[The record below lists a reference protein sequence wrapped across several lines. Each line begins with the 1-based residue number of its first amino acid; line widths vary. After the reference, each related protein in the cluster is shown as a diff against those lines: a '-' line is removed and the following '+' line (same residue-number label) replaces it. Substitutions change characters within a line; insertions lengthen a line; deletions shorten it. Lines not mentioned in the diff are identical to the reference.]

1 MMKRNGDAVMTM
13 IYSLD
18 KLPAETRDQILASPK
33 WIKLFS
39 EKPKRLLA
47 IDTNAKTVKGQ
58 KKGFMT
64 AILYLTPADGAGEN
78 VCPMAAIAAC
88 DEPCLNTAGRGAMGS
103 VQMARLRKTLF
114 YIQYREEFL
123 AQIKREIAAAIKKAD
138 KAGFELLVRLNG
150 TSDIRFENYGIMEQF
165 PNVQFYDYTK
175 IFNRKNVPANYDL
188 TYSYSGVK
196 AFQPFVQKAIAN
208 GMRIATVFR
217 NRAVVEKM
225 LANNETF
232 MGMTVVDGDNSDVRH
247 IDPQGVV
254 VALYAKGRAKKDTS
268 GFVVG

>member
-1 MMKRNGDAVMTM
+1 M

-18 KLPAETRDQILASPK
+18 KLPAETRDQILASRK

-39 EKPKRLLA
+39 EKPKKLLA
-47 IDTNAKTVKGQ
+47 LDTNAKTVKGQ

-78 VCPMAAIAAC
+78 VCPMAVIAAC

-114 YIQYREEFL
+114 FIQYREEFL

-150 TSDIRFENYGIMEQF
+150 TSDLRWENYGIPQAF
-165 PNVQFYDYTK
+165 PQVQFYDYTK
-175 IFNRKNVPANYDL
+175 IVNRKNIPANYDL
-188 TYSYSGVK
+188 TFSYSGLP
-196 AFQPFVQKAIAN
+196 AFKMFADRAIKN
-208 GMRIATVFR
+208 GMRLAVVFR
-217 NRAVVEKM
+217 TRAVVEKM
-225 LANNETF
+225 LANSERF
-232 MGMTVVDGDNSDVRH
+232 MGMEVVDGDDSDIRH
-247 IDPQGVV
+247 LDPMGSA
-254 VALYAKGRAKKDTS
+254 VALYAKGKAKKDVS

>member
-1 MMKRNGDAVMTM
+1 MKRNGDSVM

-18 KLPAETRDQILASPK
+18 KLPAATRDQILASPK
-33 WIKLFS
+33 WVKLFS

-47 IDTNAKTVKGQ
+47 IDGNAKTVKGRG
-58 KKGFMT
+58 KGFMT

-114 YIQYREEFL
+114 FIQYRDEFL
-123 AQIKREIAAAIKKAD
+123 TQIKKEIAVAVKKIE
-138 KAGFELLVRLNG
+138 KKGYIPLVRLNG
-150 TSDIRFENYGIMEQF
+150 TSDIRFEKYGIMEEF

-175 IFNRKNVPANYDL
+175 VANRKNIPANYDL

-196 AFQPFVQKAIAN
+196 AFQPFVKKAIEN

-217 NRAVVEKM
+217 NRAVVERM
-225 LANNETF
+225 LANKETF
-232 MGMTVVDGDNSDVRH
+232 MGMDIVDGDETDIRH

-254 VALYAKGRAKKDTS
+254 VALYAKGAAKKDQS